1 VAFEIYTESANPTL
15 CSGIFATWLSTY
27 SQCELLEAILK
38 CWTAKQSNYSLRC
51 SWCQPSKL

>member
-38 CWTAKQSNYSLRC
+38 C
-51 SWCQPSKL
+51 